1 MAFTKDNPWIKE
13 REANICT
20 WKIDYNRG
28 YISNMATSLLVDFS
42 CMSNRQLADYAKML
56 KTCGFTG
63 AQVTDMVTAWRA
75 SGSWEFVHDRYK
87 VFADEL
93 HKLGM
98 KFSLWVWAATFT
110 GHGWVDD
117 EVVYINEDP
126 SKPAWKDSR
135 VWATFNKYYDI
146 YADMAPYT
154 DRVIA
159 HFFDPGELKDTESIL
174 KFTQLLADK
183 FRGINPDVKIGIDT
197 WGAPAEYPSELVRA
211 GMKDIMLM
219 ELPFLPTWRA
229 EGKRAEFRQ
238 GVKNLG
244 VELGSWGWYTCDYEI
259 DQMATMTV
267 NNRVISHVFNETR
280 KQADHVMVPSYWS
293 ELESY
298 HLLNFFSMYAAGHL
312 LTDPDANP
320 DKLLRESAELMVG
333 KGNSDNADK
342 LMTVL
347 EFIRD
352 GRSGDTWESFW
363 HAEGNFTLYCADYSS
378 VFARADEAVANMEY
392 LIAQP
397 EPENAMPFPITR
409 KALYKLIL
417 PHVHQIRQFAR
428 FRVDYESLKAAL
440 ASGADK
446 ETLQSMV
453 DAMDFEIPEY
463 NCITGLWGQNECRAA
478 YNILNSFCKQN
489 GLVSPARNGA
499 MKMIYKRRIIDFLC
513 VCQRGLDY
521 PVWVNHMFYEMGIPF
536 GDEFGAELM
545 RELIDDGVLI
555 TREDGLMA
563 LSNWSDYRFD
573 FNI

>member
-1 MAFTKDNPWIKE
+1 
-13 REANICT
+13 
-20 WKIDYNRG
+20 
-28 YISNMATSLLVDFS
+28 
-42 CMSNRQLADYAKML
+42 
-56 KTCGFTG
+56 
-63 AQVTDMVTAWRA
+63 
-75 SGSWEFVHDRYK
+75 
-87 VFADEL
+87 
-93 HKLGM
+93 
-98 KFSLWVWAATFT
+98 
-110 GHGWVDD
+110 
-117 EVVYINEDP
+117 
-126 SKPAWKDSR
+126 
-135 VWATFNKYYDI
+135 
-146 YADMAPYT
+146 
-154 DRVIA
+154 
-159 HFFDPGELKDTESIL
+159 
-174 KFTQLLADK
+174 
-183 FRGINPDVKIGIDT
+183 
-197 WGAPAEYPSELVRA
+197 
-211 GMKDIMLM
+211 
-219 ELPFLPTWRA
+219 
-229 EGKRAEFRQ
+229 
-238 GVKNLG
+238 
-244 VELGSWGWYTCDYEI
+244 
-259 DQMATMTV
+259 MATMTV